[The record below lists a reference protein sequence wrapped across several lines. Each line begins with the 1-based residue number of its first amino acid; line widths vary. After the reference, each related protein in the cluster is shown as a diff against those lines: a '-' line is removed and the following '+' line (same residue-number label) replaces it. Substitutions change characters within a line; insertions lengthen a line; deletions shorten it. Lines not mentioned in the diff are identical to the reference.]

1 MTGNDCAA
9 GDRTSHG
16 SASARP
22 LQTECQVSGTSRGLE
37 TGYNTFNFYKCHFTA
52 FEERD
57 EKNTC
62 SAQYIMSSQ
71 IFNQLVQTGYV
82 CRGDSVGKM
91 KCRTLAYCLCFFVAW
106 TNV

>member
-1 MTGNDCAA
+1 M
-9 GDRTSHG
+9 
-16 SASARP
+16 
-22 LQTECQVSGTSRGLE
+22 SGTSRGLE

-82 CRGDSVGKM
+82 CRGDSVGIM
-91 KCRTLAYCLCFFVAW
+91 KCEVSHIGFLFVFFCCLDKCLNKKLETPKFF
-106 TNV
+106 